1 MKLTSFAYI
10 YIYMQKQADI
20 PFLKKKFFPTL
31 SVCRSV
37 ESRLTESI
45 KTKKQKTRHKTAAK
59 NIKTM
64 KSACTQR
71 ARLRCAWAKMFAA
84 LTPKA
89 KLGLAYLTAHSVPLT
104 PLALRLPPPI
114 DNQIN
119 T

>member
-1 MKLTSFAYI
+1 
-10 YIYMQKQADI
+10 MQKQADI

-31 SVCRSV
+31 SVYRSV

-59 NIKTM
+59 TIKTM

-89 KLGLAYLTAHSVPLT
+89 KLGLTAYPIARRVPLT
-104 PLALRLPPPI
+104 PLGLRLPPPI
-114 DNQIN
+114 DDPIN